1 MGEPIESVWIAD
13 LSEPRLVALARSIV
27 RDEGPVP
34 FREDAAL
41 ELELDGE
48 PWRIVMWI
56 EDDRRLVT
64 TLRACGEREASM
76 LGSPLSDAPGY
87 QAGYTLYG
95 QVEAQTQAS
104 ILNYLT
110 KTGGKTL
117 SDAQGAVKTIANLGT
132 VAAGALRAL
141 HAQSAGE
148 AIGDITPLI
157 AAGLSAASVN
167 PLVGA
172 AVLAGVG
179 LAEILADLFSTAAQ
193 QCDYTV
199 GNVCFH
205 SASHTYGPS
214 DPNWIPIEAFIRGWS
229 WKNIR
234 WELTPNVPAGPNT
247 APNEAFLSW
256 WQTIGLELYVL
267 GDRSAPALD
276 WAQGQR
282 SSGSDPDQVAAGIAP
297 SILAQID
304 SFGALGRKFFLAFD
318 LAFVKLQ
325 EMPINGLA
333 PIHPTTLIDSVIAAW
348 NGSHAGPPKTLSA
361 QSTPAGQTSLLLEQL
376 LAGAYDRQ
384 SLPPVQINTG
394 PERIVLHLPPP
405 STTSSS
411 ASTGL
416 VVAGATAVAA
426 GGLWLLLGRPLTL
439 HAFKAAARH
448 ILGRARG

>member
-1 MGEPIESVWIAD
+1 MGEPIESAWIAD

-87 QAGYTLYG
+87 QLGYTLYG

-104 ILNYLT
+104 ILSYLT

-117 SDAQGAVKTIANLGT
+117 SDAQGAVKAIANLGT

-179 LAEILADLFSTAAQ
+179 LAEILADLFSVPAQ

-205 SASHTYGPS
+205 SATHTYGPS
-214 DPNWIPIEAFIRGWS
+214 DPNWIPIETFATA
-229 WKNIR
+229 WKWKAIT
-234 WELTPNVPAGPNT
+234 WELTPNASKADSAVLAAFGGWW
-247 APNEAFLSW
+247 EAV
-256 WQTIGLELYVL
+256 GLELYVL
-267 GDRSAPALD
+267 GDRSVAALD
-276 WAQGQR
+276 WAKSQQA
-282 SSGSDPDQVAAGIAP
+282 SGSDPDKVANAMAP
-297 SILAQID
+297 SILAKAD
-304 SFGALGRKFFLAFD
+304 AYGALGRKFLLAFD

-325 EMPINGLA
+325 EMPVNGLA
-333 PIHPTTLIDSVIAAW
+333 PIHPTMLIDSVVDAW
-348 NGSHAGPPKTLSA
+348 NGSHAGPPKQIA
-361 QSTPAGQTSLLLEQL
+361 AGDTPAGQTPLFLEL
-376 LAGAYDRQ
+376 VLNGGYDRQ
-384 SLPPVQINTG
+384 SIPPKQINTG
-394 PERIVLHLPPP
+394 PERITLHLPPSP